1 MLHVFV
7 LDPFWFKPL
16 PLTGYPKTGAGTG
29 QEPNPN
35 PNSNSNPS
43 PNPSSNPNPNRAQF
57 AASSCTNASRTSAP
71 RSRLWGSTCACR
83 AAPRTG

>member
-16 PLTGYPKTGAGTG
+16 PLTGYPKTGAGTS

-35 PNSNSNPS
+35 PNSN
-43 PNPSSNPNPNRAQF
+43 PNPSSNPKP
-57 AASSCTNASRTSAP
+57 
-71 RSRLWGSTCACR
+71 
-83 AAPRTG
+83 